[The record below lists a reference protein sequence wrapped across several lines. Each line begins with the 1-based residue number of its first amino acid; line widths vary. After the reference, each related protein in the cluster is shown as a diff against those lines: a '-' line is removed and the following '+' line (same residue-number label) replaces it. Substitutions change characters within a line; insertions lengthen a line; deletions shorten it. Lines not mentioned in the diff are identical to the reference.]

1 MDSGQRR
8 HFPVS
13 QRVRDRIL
21 TLYNWNHLWEI
32 DKVMRKIKTNAHALM
47 LLSIL
52 IASSSFP
59 VGKLI
64 THDLPPSVMMFIRFL
79 LSAVLFAPYVFIK
92 NGFDF
97 PSRERMLAYIILSIP
112 SVIFFWC
119 MFEGLRYTSVINIG
133 ALITLVPVG
142 TAIWAFMINRDT
154 PTTLRSLGLVLG
166 TLGALL
172 VVFRGDYIALI
183 SLKFNYGD
191 FVFIM
196 GIILSGWDRP
206 LLKKLYRGEPTEIIT
221 FWTLLLGAGWLLI
234 ASITSIINVDWHGTP
249 SKAYGGI
256 VYLAIF
262 TTLIT
267 HFISQ
272 KCTVLIGATK
282 VAAYSL
288 LVPAF
293 VILITFVIG
302 MESFELA
309 TLPGILLVF
318 ISMFL
323 IQRESR
329 GALSKT
335 T

>member
-1 MDSGQRR
+1 
-8 HFPVS
+8 
-13 QRVRDRIL
+13 
-21 TLYNWNHLWEI
+21 
-32 DKVMRKIKTNAHALM
+32 MRKIKANAHLLM
-47 LLSIL
+47 LSSIL

-64 THDLPPSVMMFIRFL
+64 TYDLPPAVMMFMRFL

-92 NGFDF
+92 HGLEF
-97 PSRERMLAYIILSIP
+97 PPRKRMLSYTILSIP

-133 ALITLVPVG
+133 ALITLIPAT
-142 TAIWAFMINRDT
+142 TAVWAFLINREI
-154 PTTLRSLGLVLG
+154 PTTLRSLGLAIG

-172 VVFRGDYIALI
+172 VVFKGDYIALI
-183 SLKFNYGD
+183 RLKFNYGD

-196 GIILSGWDRP
+196 GILFSGWDRP
-206 LLKKLYRGEPTEIIT
+206 LLKKLYRGEPIEIIT

-234 ASITSIINVDWHGTP
+234 ASITSIVNVDWQGTP

-309 TLPGILLVF
+309 TLPGILLVI

-329 GALSKT
+329 GALSTITKG
-335 T
+335 

>member
-1 MDSGQRR
+1 M
-8 HFPVS
+8 
-13 QRVRDRIL
+13 
-21 TLYNWNHLWEI
+21 
-32 DKVMRKIKTNAHALM
+32 KVMRKIKANAHVLM

-64 THDLPPSVMMFIRFL
+64 TYDLPPGVMMFLRFL

-92 NGFDF
+92 NGLEF
-97 PSRERMLAYIILSIP
+97 PPQKRMLSYTILSIP

-133 ALITLVPVG
+133 ALITLVPVI
-142 TAIWAFMINRDT
+142 TAVWAFLINREI
-154 PTTLRSLGLVLG
+154 PTTLRSLGLAIG

-172 VVFRGDYIALI
+172 VVFKGDYIALI
-183 SLKFNYGD
+183 RLKFNYGD

-196 GIILSGWDRP
+196 GILFSGWERP

-272 KCTVLIGATK
+272 KCTILIGATK

-309 TLPGILLVF
+309 TLPGILLVI
-318 ISMFL
+318 ISMFF

-329 GALSKT
+329 GALSTITKG
-335 T
+335 

>member
-1 MDSGQRR
+1 
-8 HFPVS
+8 
-13 QRVRDRIL
+13 
-21 TLYNWNHLWEI
+21 
-32 DKVMRKIKTNAHALM
+32 
-47 LLSIL
+47 
-52 IASSSFP
+52 
-59 VGKLI
+59 
-64 THDLPPSVMMFIRFL
+64 
-79 LSAVLFAPYVFIK
+79 
-92 NGFDF
+92 
-97 PSRERMLAYIILSIP
+97 
-112 SVIFFWC
+112 

-133 ALITLVPVG
+133 ALITLVPAI
-142 TAIWAFMINRDT
+142 TAVWAFLINREM
-154 PTTLRSLGLVLG
+154 PTTLRSLGLALG

-191 FVFIM
+191 FIFIL
-196 GIILSGWDRP
+196 GILFSVWERP
-206 LLKKLYRGEPTEIIT
+206 LLKKLYRGEPIEIIT

-234 ASITSIINVDWHGTP
+234 ASITSIGNVDWQSTP

-262 TTLIT
+262 TTLLT

-288 LVPAF
+288 LVPVF
-293 VILITFVIG
+293 VILITVLIG

-309 TLPGILLVF
+309 TLPGILLVI

-329 GALSKT
+329 GVLSKIT
-335 T
+335 

>member
-1 MDSGQRR
+1 
-8 HFPVS
+8 
-13 QRVRDRIL
+13 
-21 TLYNWNHLWEI
+21 
-32 DKVMRKIKTNAHALM
+32 MRKIKANAHVLM

-64 THDLPPSVMMFIRFL
+64 TYDLPPAVMMFLRFL
-79 LSAVLFAPYVFIK
+79 LSAVLFAPFVFIK
-92 NGFDF
+92 NGLDF
-97 PSRERMLAYIILSIP
+97 PSRKRMFSYTILSIP
-112 SVIFFWC
+112 SVIFFWS

-133 ALITLVPVG
+133 ALITLVPVT
-142 TAIWAFMINRDT
+142 TAVWAFLINREI
-154 PTTLRSLGLVLG
+154 PTALRSLGLAIG

-183 SLKFNYGD
+183 HLKFNYGD

-196 GIILSGWDRP
+196 GILISGWERP
-206 LLKKLYRGEPTEIIT
+206 LLKKLYRSEPIEIIT
-221 FWTLLLGAGWLLI
+221 FWTILLGAGWLLI

-272 KCTVLIGATK
+272 KCTILIGATK

-288 LVPAF
+288 LVPVF
-293 VILITFVIG
+293 VILITVATR
-302 MESFELA
+302 MEPFDLA
-309 TLPGILLVF
+309 TLPGILLVI

-323 IQRESR
+323 IQIESR
-329 GALSKT
+329 VALSKIT
-335 T
+335 

>member
-1 MDSGQRR
+1 MTYALKSKLN
-8 HFPVS
+8 
-13 QRVRDRIL
+13 I
-21 TLYNWNHLWEI
+21 NLWEI
-32 DKVMRKIKTNAHALM
+32 DKVMRKIKANAHVLM

-52 IASSSFP
+52 IASSSLP

-64 THDLPPSVMMFIRFL
+64 TNDLPPAVMMFMRFL

-92 NGFDF
+92 NGLEF
-97 PSRERMLAYIILSIP
+97 PPRKRMLSYTILSIP
-112 SVIFFWC
+112 SVVFFWC
-119 MFEGLRYTSVINIG
+119 MFEGLRYTSVINTG
-133 ALITLVPVG
+133 ALITLVPAT
-142 TAIWAFMINRDT
+142 TAVWAFLINREI
-154 PTTLRSLGLVLG
+154 PTTLRSLGLAIG

-172 VVFRGDYIALI
+172 VVFKGDYIALI
-183 SLKFNYGD
+183 RLKFNYGD

-196 GIILSGWDRP
+196 GILFSGWERP
-206 LLKKLYRGEPTEIIT
+206 LLKKLYRSEPIEIIT

-293 VILITFVIG
+293 VILITFVTG

-309 TLPGILLVF
+309 TLPGMLLVI

-329 GALSKT
+329 GALSKIT
-335 T
+335 

>member
-1 MDSGQRR
+1 M
-8 HFPVS
+8 P
-13 QRVRDRIL
+13 
-21 TLYNWNHLWEI
+21 
-32 DKVMRKIKTNAHALM
+32 KIKANAHVLM

-52 IASSSFP
+52 IASSSIP

-64 THDLPPSVMMFIRFL
+64 TNDLPPAVMMFMRFL
-79 LSAVLFAPYVFIK
+79 LSAVLFAPYVYIK
-92 NGFDF
+92 NGLEL
-97 PSRERMLAYIILSIP
+97 PPRERMLSYIILSIP

-119 MFEGLRYTSVINIG
+119 MFEGLRYTSAINTG
-133 ALITLVPVG
+133 ALITLIPSV
-142 TAIWAFMINRDT
+142 TAVWAFLINREI
-154 PTTLRSLGLVLG
+154 PTSLRSIGLAIG

-172 VVFRGDYIALI
+172 VVFKGDFIALI
-183 SLKFNYGD
+183 RLKFNYGD

-196 GIILSGWDRP
+196 GILFSGWERP
-206 LLKKLYRGEPTEIIT
+206 LLKKLYRGEPIEIVT
-221 FWTLLLGAGWLLI
+221 FWTLVFGAGWLLI
-234 ASITSIINVDWHGTP
+234 ASLTSIINVDWHGTP

-293 VILITFVIG
+293 VILITFVTG
-302 MESFELA
+302 MERFDFA
-309 TLPGILLVF
+309 TLPGILLVI

-329 GALSKT
+329 GTLSKIR
-335 T
+335 

>member
-1 MDSGQRR
+1 MQ
-8 HFPVS
+8 
-13 QRVRDRIL
+13 
-21 TLYNWNHLWEI
+21 N
-32 DKVMRKIKTNAHALM
+32 IKTNAHALM

-79 LSAVLFAPYVFIK
+79 LSAVLFSPYVFIK

-97 PSRERMLAYIILSIP
+97 PSRERMLAYTILSIP

-119 MFEGLRYTSVINIG
+119 MFESLRYTSVINIG
-133 ALITLVPVG
+133 SLITLVPVG
-142 TAIWAFMINRDT
+142 TAVWAFIINRDT
-154 PTTLRSLGLVLG
+154 PTKLRSLGLVLG

-183 SLKFNYGD
+183 GLKFNYGD

-196 GIILSGWDRP
+196 GIILSGWERP
-206 LLKKLYRGEPTEIIT
+206 LLKKLYRDEPTSIIT
-221 FWTLLLGAGWLLI
+221 FWTLLLGAGWLLL
-234 ASITSIINVDWHGTP
+234 ASITSITTVDWHGTP

-262 TTLIT
+262 TTLLT
-267 HFISQ
+267 HLISQ
-272 KCTVLIGATK
+272 KCTVIIGATK
-282 VAAYSL
+282 VTSYSL
-288 LVPAF
+288 LVPVF
-293 VILITFVIG
+293 VILITVVIG

-309 TLPGILLVF
+309 TLPGILLVI

-329 GALSKT
+329 GALSKIAKNQ
-335 T
+335 